1 MLADIQITA
10 KVSSASSYDSE
21 RVGSFADLMATSL
34 IRNPYHLSRWLSHY
48 GWKTDWRSRDLV

>member
-21 RVGSFADLMATSL
+21 RVGSFADLMASL
-34 IRNPYHLSRWLSHY
+34 IRNPFHLS
-48 GWKTDWRSRDLV
+48 